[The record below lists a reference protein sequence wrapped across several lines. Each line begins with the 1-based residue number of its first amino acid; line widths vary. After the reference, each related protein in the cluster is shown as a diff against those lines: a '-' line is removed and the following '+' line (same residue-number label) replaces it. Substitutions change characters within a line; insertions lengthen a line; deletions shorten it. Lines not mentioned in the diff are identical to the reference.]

1 MCAGSIWSMQH
12 EAGKRAQSWLLLIS
26 FKLFPQVPFLASKS
40 SANVV
45 NAFEAMTVSLSQK
58 AAEDVCTGLLS
69 VFNTRLVIQ
78 ITSAEQWPNANIP
91 VNFSIPD
98 LSTCLI
104 PFQLGSAAFRSVTRQ
119 GLRREE
125 NHGTHYQARFGVL
138 FWLWGEGGCG
148 SCSWGSSSCL
158 ACPFVFLMTWP
169 RKVSHSIQE
178 ALRVILPDDGHFPC
192 H

>member
-1 MCAGSIWSMQH
+1 MLQLCSSGCMLSCRNSCMYKHRTTLMPGLAVSLETTFQDIVYVCRPCMVIQH
-12 EAGKRAQSWLLLIS
+12 VAGKCTQSRLLLIS
-26 FKLFPQVPFLASKS
+26 FKLFPQLPFLASKS

-45 NAFEAMTVSLSQK
+45 NALEAMTVSLSQK
-58 AAEDVCTGLLS
+58 DVCTGLLS

-104 PFQLGSAAFRSVTRQ
+104 PFQLGSATFRSVTRQ

-125 NHGTHYQARFGVL
+125 NHGTHYQDRFGVL
-138 FWLWGEGGCG
+138 F
-148 SCSWGSSSCL
+148 
-158 ACPFVFLMTWP
+158 
-169 RKVSHSIQE
+169 
-178 ALRVILPDDGHFPC
+178 
-192 H
+192 

>member
-1 MCAGSIWSMQH
+1 MPGLAVSLETTFQDIVYVCRLYMVIQH
-12 EAGKRAQSWLLLIS
+12 VAGKCTQSRLLLIS

-45 NAFEAMTVSLSQK
+45 NALEAMTVSLSQK

-138 FWLWGEGGCG
+138 F
-148 SCSWGSSSCL
+148 
-158 ACPFVFLMTWP
+158 
-169 RKVSHSIQE
+169 
-178 ALRVILPDDGHFPC
+178 
-192 H
+192 